1 MKRKLLSLVLTLAM
15 LASLLAPAFAAQ
27 GASFTDTDGH
37 WAQAS
42 VDRWAGAGVMNGTGS
57 GFQPDKTMTRAEFAQ
72 MLVNLLGYTEK
83 AENTFKDVPN
93 DAWFA
98 DAVLKLAA
106 AGVMQGDGVNAN
118 PNAEISRAEMA
129 VLLCRALN
137 IQPKASAGLSFA
149 DAASVPSWAE
159 GAMAALAER
168 GMISGVGGNQVAPTL
183 SVNRASVAKLL
194 DNVVGVYANE
204 PGQVISGEV
213 KGLVIVVADG
223 VTLKDAT
230 VAENIVVAPKAG
242 GASLT
247 VTGKSTVA
255 DVYVA
260 ADGAKLTVDKD
271 AAAGD
276 ILVDAAKAAVT
287 VDGKADAVMTTES
300 ASAAALS
307 VGGTVSS
314 VSLAG
319 ADSQLK
325 VSGTVKSVDVSATA
339 SGADV
344 NVAKGGSIDT
354 VKTSA
359 DDVKIAGEGTVKSVE
374 VTAGSGVAVDTKGTE
389 VTVGKNADSVT
400 VDGKEVKPGETTGTT
415 TGGGGGGG
423 GGGGV
428 TEYTVYYDD
437 GSGNESYFLRQT
449 VTAGGKTTAPSPA
462 PTKEGYTFGG
472 WYKDKACTAAWDFAN
487 DTVTSNVT
495 LYAKWTENAPEPEKV
510 YHISFNAMGGKLTN
524 NKDIYTFEAT
534 VGYEKPADPVKTG
547 YTFAGWY
554 TTQDYQGKPA
564 SFPVKTED
572 LTDVTY
578 YAKWDLIGWTVTF
591 DGKNGSGGGIS
602 HVPDGGKITAP
613 DPEPTKAGYSFG
625 GWYKDEAC
633 TEAWD
638 FASDTVTADIT
649 LYAKWVEALTQA
661 VLGDWTTDRTEPQS
675 WTISDGWIS
684 HTTTAQQAQ
693 NDWYDWQGRGASTG
707 VEPST
712 RWTVDSR
719 LDITDSM
726 IAGTGVRTSLW
737 IQVDSVSG
745 IPDLQSGVLDWSI
758 LQFCNDPGNGGAAW
772 QYWDSQNGLWKAI
785 DAVTPIVGT
794 HTLST
799 SYADGTIT
807 QSIDGKTVNS
817 YAIDAGAEKLSSP
830 AHLIVQSRTFG
841 QSYTVR
847 WEVPTV
853 AYKPSGNT
861 YHIVTFDAK
870 GGTMNPAYLLK
881 ARVIGGTALDAPA
894 DPTRDGY
901 SFGGWYKDEACTEA
915 WDFANDTV
923 TADITLYA
931 RWLKLVDVTNGLQ
944 AGLTAALADT
954 DNSIFLIPAGTYHE
968 QIKLDGA
975 AVARPLT
982 FLGQGK
988 VTIDGP
994 EDYSSI
1000 TSLPAVAQESTP
1012 YSGIVM
1018 LSNFASPVTLDGIN
1032 VTGNPAKASAVTALT
1047 HTTCYNLVTVLNAS
1061 AVLENCVLDGPTY
1074 TDHLRGMQNGR
1085 AVYAVAE
1092 SAKTLVI
1099 RGTEFKN
1106 FNKCAVLTRSNV
1118 ALTMTGSTVTGAGSQ
1133 DIIGQNGI
1141 QFSGDAV
1148 VTGNTI
1154 TGLNYTG
1161 RNEWTNGSVGVYDV
1175 NSTGTVEVSGNTYA
1189 NVDYP
1194 AYSETRTDGDFAL
1207 DFKGDITVQ
1216 MHTAGEGFAGA
1227 TMYNWADY
1235 PSGGSWVAVAVNVNP
1250 AENKIDLNT
1259 LTSVSFSLLNA
1270 SNQVVATW
1278 TQDEAQFKTWFESYK
1293 KYWENVDAK
1302 WFEAYFPAST
1312 VDGLVADGDKLV
1324 LTDDESTITV
1334 PSDFSSTAYP
1344 LSGLHAEVT
1353 FETTSADGV
1362 VDVYTTSYTP
1372 A

>member
-15 LASLLAPAFAAQ
+15 LASLLTPAFAAQ

-37 WAQAS
+37 WAQTS

-83 AENTFKDVPN
+83 AQNTFKDVPN

-137 IQPKASAGLSFA
+137 IQPKASSGLSFA

-159 GAMAALAER
+159 DAMAALAER

-194 DNVVGVYANE
+194 DNIVGVYANE

-223 VTLKDAT
+223 VTLKDAA
-230 VAENIVVAPKAG
+230 VAENLVVAPKAG
-242 GASLT
+242 SAAVT
-247 VTGKSTVA
+247 VTGKSTVG

-300 ASAAALS
+300 ASSAALS

-319 ADSQLK
+319 ADSELK
-325 VSGTVKSVDVSATA
+325 VSGTVKSVDISATA

-344 NVAKGGSIDT
+344 NVAKGGSIDA

-359 DDVKIAGEGTVKSVE
+359 DDVKIAGEGTVKTVE

-389 VTVGKNADSVT
+389 VTVGKNADPVT

-415 TGGGGGGG
+415 TGGGSSGGGTGPSITTYNVTFDANG
-423 GGGGV
+423 GTFANPTDPAETGV
-428 TEYTVYYDD
+428 YVISDTVKV
-437 GSGNESYFLRQT
+437 E
-449 VTAGGKTTAPSPA
+449 KAPEQ
-462 PTKEGYTFGG
+462 PTYSGYTFKG
-472 WYKDKACTAAWDFAN
+472 WYTAKTDGSA
-487 DTVTSNVT
+487 VTFPYNPSANVT
-495 LYAKWTENAPEPEKV
+495 LYAQWTENPPDPEKI
-510 YHISFNAMGGKLTN
+510 YHISFNAMGGKLTE
-524 NKDIYTFEAT
+524 NKDVYSFSTT
-534 VGYEKPADPVKTG
+534 VGYDKPADPVRDG
-547 YTFAGWY
+547 YNFDGWY
-554 TTQDYQGKPA
+554 TMRDYQGEPA
-564 SFPVKTED
+564 SFPVETKD
-572 LTDVTY
+572 L
-578 YAKWDLIGWTVTF
+578 
-591 DGKNGSGGGIS
+591 
-602 HVPDGGKITAP
+602 
-613 DPEPTKAGYSFG
+613 
-625 GWYKDEAC
+625 
-633 TEAWD
+633 
-638 FASDTVTADIT
+638 ADADY
-649 LYAKWVEALTQA
+649 YAKWVESFTQA
-661 VLGDWTTDRTEPQS
+661 VLSQWTTDRTEPQT

-693 NDWYDWQGRGASTG
+693 NDWYDWQGRGAFTG
-707 VEPST
+707 VEPSP
-712 RWTVDSR
+712 RWTVDSC

-726 IAGTGVRTSLW
+726 MDGTGVRTSLW

-745 IPDLQSGVLDWSI
+745 IPELQSGVLDWSI
-758 LQFCNDPGNGGAAW
+758 LQFCNDPENGGAAW
-772 QYWDSQNGLWKAI
+772 QYWDSQNGIWKTI
-785 DAVTPIVGT
+785 DAVTPTVGT

-807 QSIDGKTVNS
+807 QSIDGKAVNS
-817 YAIDAGAEKLSSP
+817 YAIDAGADKLSSP

-853 AYKPSGNT
+853 AYRPSSNT
-861 YHIVTFDAK
+861 YHTVTFDAK

-881 ARVIGGTALDAPA
+881 ARVIDGTALDAPA
-894 DPTRDGY
+894 APAKNGF
-901 SFGGWYKDEACTEA
+901 SFGGWYTDETYATQ

-931 RWLKLVDVTNGLQ
+931 KWVKLVDVSNGLQ

-968 QIKLDGA
+968 QIKLDGTS
-975 AVARPLT
+975 VARPVT
-982 FLGQGK
+982 FLGQSA

-1000 TSLPAVAQESTP
+1000 TSLPVVAQESTP

-1018 LSNFASPVTLDGIN
+1018 LSGFSSPVTLDGIN
-1032 VTGNPAKASAVTALT
+1032 VTGNPVKASAVTALT
-1047 HTTCYNLVTVLNAS
+1047 HNTRYNLVTVLNAS

-1074 TDHLRGMQNGR
+1074 TDHLRGMQNGQ
-1085 AVYAVAE
+1085 AVYAVAD

-1106 FNKCAVLTRSNV
+1106 FNKCAVLTRANV
-1118 ALTMTGSTVTGAGSQ
+1118 GLTMTGSTVIGAGSQ

-1175 NSTGTVEVSGNTYA
+1175 DSKGTVSVSGNKYD

-1207 DFKGDITVQ
+1207 DFMGDITVQ

-1227 TMYNWADY
+1227 TMYDWADY
-1235 PSGGSWVAVAVNVNP
+1235 TSGSWVAVAVNVNP
-1250 AENKIDLNT
+1250 AENNIDFNT
-1259 LTSVSFSLLNA
+1259 LTSVNFSLLNA

-1278 TQDEAQFKTWFESYK
+1278 TQNQAQFKTWLERYG

-1312 VDGLVADGDKLV
+1312 VDGLVKDGDKLV
-1324 LTDDESTITV
+1324 LSDDEATITV

-1344 LSGLHAEVT
+1344 LTGLHAEVT